1 MSMDTRQW
9 KILTLEENPERHE
22 AVIAAQQD
30 DPAPAIQ
37 KLLRSIYLEKDRAG
51 AFTRFGDG
59 YEFRTIRKILDIFG
73 VARDAAMLEIGGGAG
88 FLTWALAR
96 AGYSNVAL
104 LEPNSQFT
112 TGTGYLRSRDD
123 TAGLRIHNDLK
134 TWHAGA
140 DFYDVIVTKNC
151 IHHFPNIAQAAASI
165 RQKLRPGARWF
176 AFREQFAD
184 TPQDLY
190 GLFANHPYCQPYGLY
205 EWSYPASHYVEAIE
219 IAGFSLTAVIPA
231 GYANNTLGTYQ
242 EDPGPPEVAHL
253 TGQIDD
259 LLSKNPQGT
268 VQAFWEEALRN
279 RFQQGTAR
287 FFTRPQLMVFDVK
300 AV

>member
-1 MSMDTRQW
+1 MDTGQW

-22 AVIAAQQD
+22 QVIAAQQD
-30 DPAPAIQ
+30 DPTPAIQ
-37 KLLRSIYLEKDRAG
+37 KLLHSIYLEKDRAA
-51 AFTRFGDG
+51 AFGRFAGG
-59 YEFRTIRKILDIFG
+59 LEFRTIRKMLDTFG
-73 VARDAAMLEIGGGAG
+73 VKRDARILEVGGGAG
-88 FLTWALAR
+88 FLAWALHG
-96 AGYSNVAL
+96 AGYSDVSL
-104 LEPNSQFT
+104 LEPNGQFT

-123 TAGLRIHNDLK
+123 AEGLRIHNDLK
-134 TWHAGA
+134 AWHAGA
-140 DFYDVIVTKNC
+140 DTYDVVVTKNC

-165 RQKLRPGARWF
+165 RQKLKSGARWF

-184 TPQDLY
+184 TPQELY

-219 IAGFSLTAVIPA
+219 IAGFALRAVVPA

-242 EDPGPPEVAHL
+242 EDPGPPEIAHL
-253 TGQIDD
+253 TAQIDD
-259 LLSKNPQGT
+259 LLARNPQGT
-268 VQAFWEEALRN
+268 AQAFWEESLRN
-279 RFQQGTAR
+279 RFQQGTAK